1 LKLAS
6 AVRRFPRFA
15 SNAEY
20 LAGIGHRTAALE
32 DSRILPVEE
41 NKTCRTSRRKLADNG
56 STERRRGW
64 TTMDLN
70 LSGKVALVTGASRG
84 IGEAIAERLAAEG
97 MAIALAARDE
107 GRLCD
112 IASRIEA
119 AGKIV
124 LVHAADLSDPSA
136 PGAFVEVAMQRF
148 GRIDLI
154 VNNAGATKRGDF
166 LTLTEDDWRD
176 GFALKFFGALRL
188 CRTAWPF
195 LSASKGAIVNIAG
208 VGGRTGSAEFT
219 IGGSVNAAMLNL
231 TKCLADRGIR
241 DGVRVN
247 AINPGSIR
255 TDRLAA
261 RVAHTAKETAL
272 SIDEAERH
280 MTERMGIARFGT
292 PEEIANLVA
301 FLASEQAS
309 YVHGAIIDADG
320 GLTRTL

>member
-1 LKLAS
+1 MKEW
-6 AVRRFPRFA
+6 R
-15 SNAEY
+15 
-20 LAGIGHRTAALE
+20 
-32 DSRILPVEE
+32 SRWLPGT
-41 NKTCRTSRRKLADNG
+41 K
-56 STERRRGW
+56 
-64 TTMDLN
+64 
-70 LSGKVALVTGASRG
+70 
-84 IGEAIAERLAAEG
+84 GELRE
-97 MAIALAARDE
+97 
-107 GRLCD
+107 

-119 AGKIV
+119 TGRPI

-136 PGAFVEVAMQRF
+136 PGAFVEAARQRF

-166 LTLTEDDWRD
+166 LALTEDDWTA
-176 GFALKFFGALRL
+176 GFALKFFGAVRL
-188 CRTAWPF
+188 CRAAWPF

-247 AINPGSIR
+247 AINPGSIQ

-261 RVAHTAKETAL
+261 RIERTAKETGQA
-272 SIDEAERH
+272 IEAAERH
-280 MTERMGIARFGT
+280 MTEKMGIARFGT
-292 PEEIANLVA
+292 PDEIANLVA
-301 FLASEQAS
+301 FLASERAS
-309 YVHGAIIDADG
+309 YLQGAIIDADG